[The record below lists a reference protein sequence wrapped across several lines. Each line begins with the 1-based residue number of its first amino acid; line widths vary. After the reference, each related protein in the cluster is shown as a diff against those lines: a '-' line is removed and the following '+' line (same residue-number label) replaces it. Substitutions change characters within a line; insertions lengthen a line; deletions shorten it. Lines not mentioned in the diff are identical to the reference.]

1 MRSLPGRV
9 AVSVEA
15 RCRSGFDRAG
25 AGVSPLLPSSG
36 AGAGARVARQ
46 QSPILPTG
54 VEKLA
59 ASALAGQRP
68 IFGPEGEKRFG
79 FGERQ
84 LVSPRALYR
93 ATTEEEDA
101 EHVEAP

>member
-1 MRSLPGRV
+1 V
-9 AVSVEA
+9 
-15 RCRSGFDRAG
+15 C
-25 AGVSPLLPSSG
+25 PLLPSSG

-59 ASALAGQRP
+59 ASTLAGQRP
-68 IFGPEGEKRFG
+68 IFGPESEKRFG

-84 LVSPRALYR
+84 SCSPRALYR
-93 ATTEEEDA
+93 APTEEEDA

>member
-1 MRSLPGRV
+1 M
-9 AVSVEA
+9 
-15 RCRSGFDRAG
+15 C
-25 AGVSPLLPSSG
+25 PLLPSSG

-54 VEKLA
+54 SEKVPS
-59 ASALAGQRP
+59 SALAGQRP
-68 IFGPEGEKRFG
+68 IFGPPSEKRFG
-79 FGERQ
+79 FGEQ
-84 LVSPRALYR
+84 SCSPRALYR

>member
-1 MRSLPGRV
+1 M
-9 AVSVEA
+9 
-15 RCRSGFDRAG
+15 C
-25 AGVSPLLPSSG
+25 PLLPSSG

-54 VEKLA
+54 DEKLLS
-59 ASALAGQRP
+59 SALADQRP
-68 IFGPEGEKRFG
+68 IFGLESEKRFG
-79 FGERQ
+79 FGDRQ
-84 LVSPRALYR
+84 SCSPRALNR

>member
-1 MRSLPGRV
+1 M
-9 AVSVEA
+9 
-15 RCRSGFDRAG
+15 C
-25 AGVSPLLPSSG
+25 PLLPSSG

-54 VEKLA
+54 VEKLPS
-59 ASALAGQRP
+59 SALAGQKA
-68 IFGPEGEKRFG
+68 IFGPGGEKRFA
-79 FGERQ
+79 FVCSQ
-84 LVSPRALYR
+84 SCSPRALNR